1 MKADL
6 SAVFFVTIWIV
17 SMSAQINAQL
27 YCPPDAPA
35 ELDMCRKI
43 YEEGRRRIRFRICG
57 DILTSF
63 IIYACGFRKWKR
75 RNGKKYPVSFCKY
88 YVLANL
94 GPLQLFFVEIK
105 PGLALQQLFPY
116 ES

>member
-1 MKADL
+1 MKADF

-43 YEEGRRRIRFRICG
+43 YEEGRRRIQFRICG
-57 DILTSF
+57 DMLSSA
-63 IIYACGFRKWKR
+63 IIYACGFRKRER
-75 RNGKKYPVSFCKY
+75 RNGKKCPVSFCKY

-94 GPLQLFFVEIK
+94 EPLQLIFVQIK
-105 PGLALQQLFPY
+105 PVAG
-116 ES
+116 E